1 MRTEPGPGRTRLAW
15 FVGLW
20 AASAAA
26 AAALV
31 YGLRGLIA
39 LLGG

>member
-1 MRTEPGPGRTRLAW
+1 MTVRQSRTAW

-26 AAALV
+26 TALV
-31 YGLRGLIA
+31 AYALRWV
-39 LLGG
+39 LLG

>member
-1 MRTEPGPGRTRLAW
+1 MPAGRLSSRLAW

-26 AAALV
+26 TAIVA
-31 YGLRGLIA
+31 YMLRRV
-39 LLGG
+39 LLG

>member
-1 MRTEPGPGRTRLAW
+1 MTEGQSRTAW

-26 AAALV
+26 TGLVAYALRWV
-31 YGLRGLIA
+31 
-39 LLGG
+39 LLG

>member
-1 MRTEPGPGRTRLAW
+1 MTSPLPGRLVW

-26 AAALV
+26 TALV
-31 YGLRGLIA
+31 AYALRWI
-39 LLGG
+39 LLG